1 MTELEAILKTWRS
14 LRNEHRNAVLA
25 TVVHTAGS
33 VYRRAGAR
41 LLLVPD
47 GRRIGCVSGGCLEGE
62 IGKKAWWWT
71 EAHHASLQVFDT
83 TGDED
88 TIWGFGLGCNGVVQ
102 VLIERANAKSTVQ
115 LLEFL
120 EATQLS
126 RETAAVATIVRSSPE
141 AEFRV
146 GQRLLV
152 MREEVTGELAACYR
166 AKDFTAWTS
175 AVLRKRSSE
184 FVHLDC
190 ADLFIEYVPPTRSLV
205 VLGAG
210 YDAQPLVTIA
220 KEVGFHVTVAD
231 PRAAYLRPEYFPDA
245 DKTVLLTDDDVLR
258 HVQVDSEVAVV
269 LMTHSF
275 QLDARLLP
283 RILAARPRYLGLL
296 GPRTRAE
303 QLFADLDIGMPPWV
317 HAPVG
322 LDIGGDSP
330 TAVALSVVAE
340 IQAVFEGRSGN
351 MLKYRRGAIHKA
363 TVLEAGETDSGL
375 RPKTVHSSICDS
387 HRCSNA

>member
-1 MTELEAILKTWRS
+1 MTELEAILRTWRS
-14 LRNEHRNAVLA
+14 LRNEQRDAVLA

-62 IGKKAWWWT
+62 IGKKAWRWT

-83 TGDED
+83 TADED
-88 TIWGFGLGCNGVVQ
+88 SIWGFGLGCNGVVQ
-102 VLIERANAKSTVQ
+102 VLIERVNSESTVQ
-115 LLEFL
+115 FLEFL
-120 EATQLS
+120 EAAQLS
-126 RETAAVATIVRSSPE
+126 REPVAAATIVRASPE

-152 MREEVTGELAACYR
+152 RGGEVTGKLAASYQ
-166 AKDFTAWTS
+166 AKDLTAWTS
-175 AVLRKRSSE
+175 AVLRNRRSE

-190 ADLFIEYVPPTRSLV
+190 ADLLIEYFPPSRSLV
-205 VLGAG
+205 IVGAG

-220 KEVGFHVTVAD
+220 KEAGFHVTVAD
-231 PRAAYLRPEYFPDA
+231 PRAAFLRPDYFPDA
-245 DKTVLLTDDDVLR
+245 DRIVLLSDDNVLR
-258 HVQVDSEVAVV
+258 DVQVDPEAAVV
-269 LMTHSF
+269 LMTHSY

-283 RILAARPRYLGLL
+283 SILGARPRYLGLL

-303 QLFADLDIGMPPWV
+303 RLFAELGTGMPPWV

-330 TAVALSVVAE
+330 TAVALSVIAE

-351 MLKYRRGAIHKA
+351 MLKYRRGAIH
-363 TVLEAGETDSGL
+363 TPVSENGETGSGSGSE
-375 RPKTVHSSICDS
+375 TVHSSICDS
-387 HRCSNA
+387 QIYANL